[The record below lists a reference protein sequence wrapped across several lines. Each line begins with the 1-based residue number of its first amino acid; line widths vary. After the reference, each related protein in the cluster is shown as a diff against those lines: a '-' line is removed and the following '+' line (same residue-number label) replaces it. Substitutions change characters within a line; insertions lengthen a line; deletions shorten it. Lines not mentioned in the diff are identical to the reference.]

1 MNQRRELATALK
13 KSTALCK
20 KFGFIDAILK
30 GSPTNLRQRKERWLN
45 IYVEQLL
52 PLVSEQQSHVFVIF

>member
-30 GSPTNLRQRKERWLN
+30 GSPTNLRQRKER
-45 IYVEQLL
+45 
-52 PLVSEQQSHVFVIF
+52 